1 MMNGW
6 RYSER
11 TICKEGLTM
20 YIYSDEDNAPMLDYT
35 IPEYTGYINDRLFRQ
50 TGILIVEGGLN
61 DDQQRESA

>member
-1 MMNGW
+1 
-6 RYSER
+6 
-11 TICKEGLTM
+11 M
-20 YIYSDEDNAPMLDYT
+20 YIYSDEDNAPMFDYT